1 LSLFPKFGGLQNII
15 WSLNF
20 SLKNYLFSISIF
32 QFYFCKKFYLIKVR
46 WIKTRKTA
54 INLITAYYFQLAL
67 LLGVGIYGISAVNK
81 LVRQFDD
88 LFGKKLIPAMDISHV
103 LELQYQNRFHL
114 EEFLTGLSL
123 ENQVQLLDDIH
134 RNNAEM
140 DSIVNLYITAA
151 SFMEAEERQDLKD
164 FAKAQKTYKKEEN
177 YIINLHGSGHG
188 SVAASRFKV
197 ESNIK
202 FQEAVKPMKKFEAI
216 ELVLGKKIFDR
227 VKGQVNVINWVLY
240 IAMSFGILLAITI
253 GINLGRQFMEN

>member
-1 LSLFPKFGGLQNII
+1 M
-15 WSLNF
+15 
-20 SLKNYLFSISIF
+20 
-32 QFYFCKKFYLIKVR
+32 R
-46 WIKTRKTA
+46 WIKTRKIA
-54 INLITAYYFQLAL
+54 INLISAYYFQLAL

-140 DSIVNLYITAA
+140 DSLVNLYIT
-151 SFMEAEERQDLKD
+151 SSSYMEREELQDLKD

-188 SVAASRFKV
+188 SVAESRFKI

-202 FQEAVKPMKKFEAI
+202 FQDVVKPMKKFEA
-216 ELVLGKKIFDR
+216 EEVRLGKKIFER
-227 VKGQVNVINWVLY
+227 VKDQVSTINWVLY
-240 IAMSFGILLAITI
+240 ISMSFAILIAITI
-253 GINLGRQFMEN
+253 GLNLGRQFMEN

>member
-1 LSLFPKFGGLQNII
+1 M
-15 WSLNF
+15 
-20 SLKNYLFSISIF
+20 
-32 QFYFCKKFYLIKVR
+32 R

-54 INLITAYYFQLAL
+54 INLISAYYFQLAL

-103 LELQYQNRFHL
+103 IELQYQNRFHL

-134 RNNAEM
+134 RNNIEI
-140 DSIVNLYITAA
+140 DSLVNLYIT
-151 SFMEAEERQDLKD
+151 SSSYMEVEEIQDLKD

-188 SVAASRFKV
+188 SVAASRFKI

-202 FQEAVKPMKKFEAI
+202 FQDTVKPMKKFEDE
-216 ELVLGKKIFDR
+216 ELRLGKKIFER
-227 VKGQVNVINWVLY
+227 VKDQGNIISWVLY
-240 IAMSFGILLAITI
+240 ISMSFAILLAITI
-253 GINLGRQFMEN
+253 GLNLGRQFMEN

>member
-1 LSLFPKFGGLQNII
+1 M
-15 WSLNF
+15 
-20 SLKNYLFSISIF
+20 
-32 QFYFCKKFYLIKVR
+32 R

-54 INLITAYYFQLAL
+54 INLISAYYFQLAL

-123 ENQVQLLDDIH
+123 ENQVQLLDDIQ

-140 DSIVNLYITAA
+140 DSLVNLYIT
-151 SFMEAEERQDLKD
+151 SSSYMEPEELQDLKD

-177 YIINLHGSGHG
+177 YIINLHGAGHG
-188 SVAASRFKV
+188 SVAASRFKI

-202 FQEAVKPMKKFEAI
+202 FQDVVKPMKKFEA
-216 ELVLGKKIFDR
+216 EEVRLGKKIFER
-227 VKGQVNVINWVLY
+227 VKDQVSTINWVLY
-240 IAMSFGILLAITI
+240 ISMSFAILIAITI
-253 GINLGRQFMEN
+253 GLNLGRQFMEN

>member
-1 LSLFPKFGGLQNII
+1 M
-15 WSLNF
+15 
-20 SLKNYLFSISIF
+20 
-32 QFYFCKKFYLIKVR
+32 R

-54 INLITAYYFQLAL
+54 INLISAYYFQLVL

-81 LVRQFDD
+81 LVNQFDD

-134 RNNAEM
+134 RNNAEI
-140 DSIVNLYITAA
+140 DSLVNLYIT
-151 SFMEAEERQDLKD
+151 SSSYMEIEELQDLKD

-177 YIINLHGSGHG
+177 YIVNLHGSGHG
-188 SVAASRFKV
+188 SVAASRFKI

-202 FQEAVKPMKKFEAI
+202 FQGTVKPMKKFEDA
-216 ELVLGKKIFDR
+216 ELRLGKKIFER
-227 VKGQVNVINWVLY
+227 VKNQVNIINWVLY
-240 IAMSFGILLAITI
+240 ISMSFAILLAITI
-253 GINLGRQFMEN
+253 GLNLGRQFMEN

>member
-1 LSLFPKFGGLQNII
+1 M
-15 WSLNF
+15 
-20 SLKNYLFSISIF
+20 
-32 QFYFCKKFYLIKVR
+32 R
-46 WIKTRKTA
+46 WIKTRKIA
-54 INLITAYYFQLAL
+54 INLISAYYFQLAL

-140 DSIVNLYITAA
+140 DSLVNLYIT
-151 SFMEAEERQDLKD
+151 SSSYMEREELQDLKD

-177 YIINLHGSGHG
+177 YIINLHGTGHG
-188 SVAASRFKV
+188 SVAASRFKI

-202 FQEAVKPMKKFEAI
+202 FQDVVKPMKKFEA
-216 ELVLGKKIFDR
+216 EEVRLGKKIFER
-227 VKGQVNVINWVLY
+227 VKEQVSTINWVLY
-240 IAMSFGILLAITI
+240 ISMSFAILIAITI
-253 GINLGRQFMEN
+253 GLNLGRQFMEN

>member
-1 LSLFPKFGGLQNII
+1 
-15 WSLNF
+15 
-20 SLKNYLFSISIF
+20 
-32 QFYFCKKFYLIKVR
+32 VR

-54 INLITAYYFQLAL
+54 INLISAYYFQLAL

-103 LELQYQNRFHL
+103 IELQYQNRFHL

-134 RNNAEM
+134 RNNIEI
-140 DSIVNLYITAA
+140 DSLVNLYIT
-151 SFMEAEERQDLKD
+151 SSSYMEVEEIQDLKD

-188 SVAASRFKV
+188 SVAASRFKI

-202 FQEAVKPMKKFEAI
+202 FQDTVKPMKKFEDE
-216 ELVLGKKIFDR
+216 ELRLGKKIFER
-227 VKGQVNVINWVLY
+227 VKDQGNIISWVLY
-240 IAMSFGILLAITI
+240 ISMSFAILLAITI
-253 GINLGRQFMEN
+253 GLNLGRQFMEN

>member
-1 LSLFPKFGGLQNII
+1 
-15 WSLNF
+15 
-20 SLKNYLFSISIF
+20 
-32 QFYFCKKFYLIKVR
+32 VR
-46 WIKTRKTA
+46 WIKTRKIA
-54 INLITAYYFQLAL
+54 INLISAYYFQLAL

-140 DSIVNLYITAA
+140 DSLVNLYIT
-151 SFMEAEERQDLKD
+151 SSSYMEREELQDLKD

-188 SVAASRFKV
+188 SVAESRFKI

-202 FQEAVKPMKKFEAI
+202 FQDVVKPMKKFEA
-216 ELVLGKKIFDR
+216 EEVRLGKKIFER
-227 VKGQVNVINWVLY
+227 VKDQVSTINWVLY
-240 IAMSFGILLAITI
+240 ISMSFAILIAITI
-253 GINLGRQFMEN
+253 GLNLGRQFMEN

>member
-1 LSLFPKFGGLQNII
+1 M
-15 WSLNF
+15 
-20 SLKNYLFSISIF
+20 
-32 QFYFCKKFYLIKVR
+32 R

-54 INLITAYYFQLAL
+54 INLISAYYFQLAL

-134 RNNAEM
+134 RNNTEI
-140 DSIVNLYITAA
+140 DSVVNLYIT
-151 SFMEAEERQDLKD
+151 SSSYMEVAELQDLKE
-164 FAKAQKTYKKEEN
+164 FAKAQKAYKKEEN

-188 SVAASRFKV
+188 SVAASRFKI

-202 FQEAVKPMKKFEAI
+202 FQDAVKPMKKFEDE
-216 ELVLGKKIFDR
+216 ELRLGKKIYER
-227 VKGQVNVINWVLY
+227 VKDQVSTINWVLY
-240 IAMSFGILLAITI
+240 ISMSFAILLAITI
-253 GINLGRQFMEN
+253 GLNLGRQFMEN